1 MELNLIKL
9 SSVMRKSRSLKTAS
23 VCLLLI
29 VLANVNMFALDYL
42 QTRSINVELKN
53 ASLVEVLSCMRKQS
67 SVDFIYKQEDI
78 DNIDNLTIN
87 AVDASIGEILD
98 ECLENS
104 KLKYQLHDD
113 AIILML
119 RNDNAQQEKIIITG
133 IIYDQKK
140 QPIPGANIIIE
151 NYNTGTISDTEG
163 KFRIQVPEKHGF
175 LLCSFIGFKKK
186 RVEFNGTEPLIIRMV
201 EETEGLDEVQI
212 IAYGTTTRR
221 KMTGSVATIKAEEIQ
236 NVPSPSLENLLQGK
250 VAGMDVSNIS
260 GSPGSGG
267 TSITIRGYNSI
278 TSGLDRASRFSD
290 PLWVVDGVPILNF
303 NSPVTGT
310 NMLADINPEM
320 IESIEV
326 LKDASSAAL
335 YGSRAA
341 NGVILVTTKS
351 GKNAQKA
358 KISVNVSQSY
368 SYMPKL
374 PTITIGKGERDYRIK
389 AIKEGNKKAYYDYD
403 TNDWI
408 YTESLKD
415 SYLNRYKNHLFN
427 GWWSPNPHTDTPNS
441 HENALSD
448 SLNTFYNNQTNHYK
462 EYFQKAKVTNA
473 NLQVYGGNKKITYGL
488 GLGYYSET
496 GILKGTGFNRLN
508 LSCNLKVKPVEKITF
523 DFRFA
528 GSFNERNRRSG
539 NQSKGFNSAPTIET
553 IPGDPHKLSSLL
565 PGQGSA
571 VHEQIINA
579 LNGVDEK
586 NRNIGLRNN
595 MKLTY
600 DIFKN
605 MTISS
610 SLATEFSF
618 ARRNTFVPSTMS
630 WDDKSQSRGSV
641 GPNIMLLNENL
652 ITYKNSLND
661 LHNFNFIGGFTYQYD
676 QYEMYSG
683 IGENSPSDDIK
694 YVTDL
699 FPKYELIE
707 GTYSTEV
714 RDYQRYESDMNEKA
728 MMSGLAR
735 LEYDYLSKYLLSM
748 SIRSDGVSVFGE
760 NKKWATF
767 PAFAIGWA
775 FSEEPFM
782 ENFSRFIS
790 FAKIRSSWGK
800 SGKQFHKPYLAY
812 GILNAGQTI
821 AGNPT
826 IVPEWRDGL
835 YNKNLGW
842 EETAQFDVGL
852 ELDLFNYKLNITS
865 DYYLRNTTD
874 LLYPV
879 TIPGSLY
886 NSYLTQWRNA
896 ASISNSGIELL
907 LKWKA
912 VEKTDWSLSLNFNVA
927 KNWNRFDD
935 SHNGE
940 DLDPTAMIIGKP
952 LNGIYGFKT
961 DGFIDNKDEL
971 SFITSPTGQT
981 KYLNKTYE
989 AEYYYIGDRKMVD
1002 VNGDNKIDIND
1013 EVFLG
1018 SALPEVIGGFNVA
1031 LTYKQFDLTANFAY
1045 QLKRHIINMQRTNS
1059 IRTTGSK
1066 NDIFKPL
1073 LVDMKDITF
1082 WQKPGDENVDF
1093 EKLGIAYGG
1102 RYAKNIDENVEN
1114 VSWLKL
1120 KSIVLGYNLSTNWCK
1135 KIGIEG
1141 ARAFISGSNLFTLTN
1156 YSGIDPETVDI
1167 RNGIDDGTNYPL
1179 ARKFTLG
1186 LTLKF

>member
-1 MELNLIKL
+1 MKLKLIKL
-9 SSVMRKSRSLKTAS
+9 SSMKKSRSLKTAS
-23 VCLLLI
+23 LYLLLI
-29 VLANVNMFALDYL
+29 TLANVNMFALDYL
-42 QTRSINVELKN
+42 QKRSINIKLKN
-53 ASLVEVLSCMRKQS
+53 ASLVEVLSCIRKQS
-67 SVDFIYKQEDI
+67 SVDFIYKQEEI
-78 DNIDNLTIN
+78 ENIDNLTIN
-87 AVDASIGEILD
+87 VVDASIGEVLD
-98 ECLENS
+98 KCLKNS
-104 KLKYQLHDD
+104 KLNYQLQDD
-113 AIILML
+113 AIILKL
-119 RNDNAQQEKIIITG
+119 RDDNAQQEKITITG
-133 IIYDQKK
+133 VIYDQTNT
-140 QPIPGANIIIE
+140 PIPGVNIIIE
-151 NYNTGTISDTEG
+151 NYNTGTITDSEG
-163 KFRIQVPEKHGF
+163 KFSIKVPEKHGY

-186 RVEFNGTEPLIIRMV
+186 RVEFNDTKPLKIKMY

-250 VAGMDVSNIS
+250 VAGMDISNIS

-267 TSITIRGYNSI
+267 TSVTIRGYNSI
-278 TSGLDRASRFSD
+278 ANLDAASRFSD
-290 PLWVVDGVPILNF
+290 PLWVVDGVPMSNF

-358 KISVNVSQSY
+358 KISVNLSQSY
-368 SYMPKL
+368 SYMPEL
-374 PTITIGKGERDYRIK
+374 PLITIGKGERDFRLK
-389 AIKEGNKKAYYDYD
+389 ALKEGTKKAYRDYD

-415 SYLNRYKNHLFN
+415 SYLNRYNNHIYN
-427 GWWSPNPHTDTPNS
+427 GWWNPNPHTSMPNS
-441 HENALSD
+441 HESPLMD

-473 NLQVYGGNKKITYGL
+473 NLQVYGGTKKITYGL

-508 LSCNLKVKPVEKITF
+508 LSCNLKIKPVEKITF

-539 NQSKGFNSAPTIET
+539 NQSSHFSNAPTIET

-565 PGQGSA
+565 PGQGSS
-571 VHEQIINA
+571 VHEQIIKA

-605 MTISS
+605 VTISS
-610 SLATEFSF
+610 NLATEFSF
-618 ARRNTFVPSTMS
+618 ARRNTFIPSTMS
-630 WDDKSQSRGSV
+630 WDDKSQSRGSL

-652 ITYKNSLND
+652 ITYNATIND
-661 LHNFNFIGGFTYQYD
+661 LHHFNFVSGFTYQYD

-699 FPKYELIE
+699 FPKYEIIE

-714 RDYQRYESDMNEKA
+714 RDYQTYRSNMNEKA

-748 SIRSDGVSVFGE
+748 SLRSDGVSVFGE

-800 SGKQFHKPYLAY
+800 SGKQFDRPYLAY
-812 GILNAGQTI
+812 GILNAGNTI

-826 IVPEWRDGL
+826 IVPKWDDGL

-879 TIPGSLY
+879 DINGSLY
-886 NSYLTQWRNA
+886 NSYMTQWRNS
-896 ASISNSGIELL
+896 ASISNSGVEILI
-907 LKWKA
+907 KWKV
-912 VEKTDWSLSLNFNVA
+912 VEKTDWALNLNFNAA

-935 SHNGE
+935 SYNGQ

-961 DGFIDNKDEL
+961 DGFIDSKDEL
-971 SFITSPTGQT
+971 SFITSVSGQT
-981 KYLNKTYE
+981 KYLNSTYE
-989 AEYYYIGDRKMVD
+989 AEYHYIGDRKMVD

-1013 EVFLG
+1013 EMFLG
-1018 SALPEVIGGFNVA
+1018 SALPEVIGGFNA
-1031 LTYKQFDLTANFAY
+1031 NLTYKQFDLTANFAF
-1045 QLKRHIINMQRTNS
+1045 QLRRHIINMQRTNS
-1059 IRTTGSK
+1059 IATTGAIEDS
-1066 NDIFKPL
+1066 FKPL
-1073 LVDMKDITF
+1073 LVDINDITF

-1093 EKLGIAYGG
+1093 EKLGVKYGG
-1102 RYAKNIDENVEN
+1102 RYMGHIDENVEN
-1114 VSWLKL
+1114 VNWLKL
-1120 KSIVLGYNLSTNWCK
+1120 KSIVLGYNLSTNWCE

-1167 RNGIDDGTNYPL
+1167 RNGLDYGNNYPL
-1179 ARKFTLG
+1179 ARKFTIG